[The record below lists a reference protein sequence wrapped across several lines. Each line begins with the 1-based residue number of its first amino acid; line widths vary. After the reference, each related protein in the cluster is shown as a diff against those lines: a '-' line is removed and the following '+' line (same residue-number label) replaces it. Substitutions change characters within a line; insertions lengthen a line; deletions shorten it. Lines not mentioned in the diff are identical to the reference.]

1 MTMAHARRSAG
12 SEASRTLARSW
23 RTGCSG
29 HFRAR
34 KLRMSCTWTAG
45 WSFFEG
51 HFPES
56 SREGYTQVFHVMP
69 DEVLQ
74 LRHALDMHVGR
85 CPTEVALI
93 SMIVLAI
100 ARMDR
105 SPSVKFTLVHHGR
118 DHPPGAADVVGF
130 FTDFRTVEVP
140 TPELISVLGIV
151 SYISTAV
158 RERRWRR
165 PEILET
171 IDVLINVVP
180 SPFER
185 VGCFSQEHGL
195 GVPKGASS
203 TWPADGSIWQKQS
216 LKSQRK
222 RVEFQVD
229 QVDALE
235 WSVTSY
241 LDIKAFPYERGH
253 QLREH
258 WLQALRDLCGE
269 PLRSIVLPE
278 EERASVPAAT
288 GSHGDAELADP
299 SAHRADV
306 PSLDHDQPWRDSCQ
320 CVIS

>member
-1 MTMAHARRSAG
+1 
-12 SEASRTLARSW
+12 
-23 RTGCSG
+23 
-29 HFRAR
+29 
-34 KLRMSCTWTAG
+34 
-45 WSFFEG
+45 
-51 HFPES
+51 
-56 SREGYTQVFHVMP
+56 
-69 DEVLQ
+69 
-74 LRHALDMHVGR
+74 VGR

-151 SYISTAV
+151 SYISTAI

-165 PEILET
+165 PEMLET

-180 SPFER
+180 SPFEP

-195 GVPKGASS
+195 GFPKGPSS

-222 RVEFQVD
+222 RLEFQVE

-235 WSVTSY
+235 WSMTSY
-241 LDIKAFPYERGH
+241 VDIKAFPYERGH

-269 PLRSIVLPE
+269 PLRSIVVPE
-278 EERASVPAAT
+278 EEHASVPAAT
-288 GSHGDAELADP
+288 GSRGDAELADP
-299 SAHRADV
+299 SAHRAEV
-306 PSLDHDQPWRDSCQ
+306 PSIDHDQPLRDSWQ
-320 CVIS
+320 CVIE